1 MSSPLELLE
10 PRAVWR
16 HFDAIRRIP
25 RPSKHEEQIAAH
37 VRSWAAEHGFAVR
50 QDPSGNFVVTV
61 PASAG
66 REASPQIVL
75 QAHLDMVCE
84 KNAGVEHDFTRDPI
98 EVEVEG
104 DWVTATGTTLGADNG
119 LGAAAAMA
127 VAVDRDADH
136 GPLELLFTLDEE
148 TGLNG
153 ASALDPAIVE
163 GRVLINLDTEEDDA
177 VYIGCA
183 GAAGIEAEVV
193 VERAFGTTAVERSA
207 DAALGEHVEL
217 AVRGLRGGHS
227 GMDIVDNRGNAIK
240 VAARVLMSAL
250 DRGVDFKL
258 VAIDGGSAR
267 NAIARESSVHLVLD
281 AAQRA
286 RFEAVAAE
294 VSSDLAAELG
304 PADSGLTI
312 ELSAAEGGAP
322 AWPPLAAG
330 SSRRII
336 RLLAAAP
343 HGVHAM
349 SREVP
354 GLVETSCNLALV
366 TTTETG
372 VQLLYSL
379 RSSANPALAGTLQSL
394 RSLFL
399 LAGGEVKEE
408 AGYPGWQPNP
418 DSPVVRRTVAV
429 YERLFGERP
438 HIKAVHAGLEC
449 GILIQKIPGL
459 DAVSIGPEIR
469 NAHSPDEKARI
480 SSCGKF
486 YALLKELLADLGAY
500 PSLRGRAPGTVGLG
514 QEGDP

>member
-1 MSSPLELLE
+1 MSSPLEPLE
-10 PRAVWR
+10 PRPVWR

-25 RPSKHEEQIAAH
+25 RPSKHEERIAAH

-50 QDPSGNFVVTV
+50 QDPNGNFVVTV

-66 REASPQIVL
+66 REASPRMVL

-84 KNAGVEHDFTRDPI
+84 KNAGVEHDFMRDPI

-104 DWVTATGTTLGADNG
+104 DWVTAAGTTLGADNG

-127 VAVDRDADH
+127 VAVDPDADH

-183 GAAGIEAEVV
+183 GAAGIEGEL
-193 VERAFGTTAVERSA
+193 RVERSP
-207 DAALGEHVEL
+207 AAASGGRLEL

-240 VAARVLMSAL
+240 AASRVLATAL
-250 DRGVDFKL
+250 DRGIEFGL
-258 VAIDGGSAR
+258 VGFTGGAMR
-267 NAIARESSVHLVLD
+267 NAIAREAFVRLAVGD
-281 AAQRA
+281 AQRQRLA
-286 RFEAVAAE
+286 SVAAE
-294 VSSDLAAELG
+294 VASELATELG
-304 PADSGLTI
+304 AADSGLTI
-312 ELSAAEGGAP
+312 ELRTAGNDALS
-322 AWPPLAAG
+322 WPPLSG
-330 SSRRII
+330 EDSRRII

-343 HGVHAM
+343 HGVLAM

-366 TTTETG
+366 TTTEAG
-372 VQLLYSL
+372 VKVLYSL
-379 RSSANPALAGTLQSL
+379 RSSAGAALAGTLQSL

-514 QEGDP
+514 QEENP